1 MFDFLRI
8 NFVPGFIGAAPGS
21 LEAELA
27 SIADLFSFIAASTG
41 AAPFASDCANLS
53 FFLTTPLASLI
64 FLGAAL
70 FSGAPAS
77 AAAPGDYRSSLSG
90 LTRTSSRR
98 LSIPSSPPSP
108 PG

>member
-27 SIADLFSFIAASTG
+27 SIDGLFSFVAASTG

-53 FFLTTPLASLI
+53 FFLTMPLAITLI

-77 AAAPGDYRSSLSG
+77 GGAPGDYRSSLNW
-90 LTRTSSRR
+90 LT
-98 LSIPSSPPSP
+98 
-108 PG
+108 